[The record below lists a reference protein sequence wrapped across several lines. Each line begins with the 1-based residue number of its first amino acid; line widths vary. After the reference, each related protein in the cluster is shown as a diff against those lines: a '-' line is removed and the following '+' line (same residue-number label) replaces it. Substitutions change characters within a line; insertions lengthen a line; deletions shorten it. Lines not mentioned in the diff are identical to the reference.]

1 MSSAHKGLLIGAGAA
16 LLGLLLFCLGRWTAP
31 APSDNVKTLVVTDTV
46 TIRETVTKL
55 KPVPSITRVR
65 DSIPVPVPVPVP
77 VHDTITIRDTV
88 YIRLPREVKTY
99 QDDRYYAEISGYQP
113 SLDRIDIFEQTR
125 IITNDKTTTTTRRT
139 RWGLGLQVGAGVTL
153 SQQPEWHPYIG
164 IGISYNI
171 LRW

>member
-1 MSSAHKGLLIGAGAA
+1 MLSGGAGAA
-16 LLGLLLFCLGRWTAP
+16 LLGLLLFFLGRWTAP

-55 KPVPSITRVR
+55 KPVPSTTRVR
-65 DSIPVPVPVPVP
+65 DSIPVPVPVP